1 MRNALIRTVVVAGTL
16 LAAPALGTTGT
27 DVRCGAVKIRAIGKG
42 FAAKSSCHA
51 NAVLRGSSAEAPCLT
66 RAQQDLAEAFARAES
81 RGGCAGG
88 VSAASLGIALDA
100 WVAGAVATLA
110 PPTLP
115 PLGPPTEASLR
126 CALSRVRAVSRTF
139 VGKLRCRAAGVLRG
153 SPSEAS
159 CAARAQATLVTA
171 FARTDAHGGCT
182 PGADAATLGTV
193 IDTWV
198 ASAVTAAG
206 FPVATP
212 APTPTPTPTAPPVPT
227 GSPTPPPSDVW
238 ACCEVSHPQLGSCNG
253 GVTGPAGSPLAE
265 AFRSFC
271 EGQGGTWRPERCT
284 VARCGAAA
292 ACCSVGSSA
301 VGTSEYFGAPDPAA
315 IAELCAINGGSV
327 VAGACPAP

>member
-1 MRNALIRTVVVAGTL
+1 MRNALIQTVVVTATL
-16 LAAPALGTTGT
+16 LAVPALGANGA
-27 DVRCGAVKIRAIGKG
+27 DVRCGEVKIRAIGKA
-42 FAAKSSCHA
+42 FTAKLSCHA

-66 RAQQDLAEAFARAES
+66 SAQQDLTDAFARAES
-81 RGGCAGG
+81 RGGCPGG
-88 VSAASLGIALDA
+88 VAAENLGIALDS

-110 PPTLP
+110 PPALP

-126 CALSRVRAVSRTF
+126 CALTRVRAVSRTF
-139 VGKLRCRAAGVLRG
+139 MGKLRCRAAAVLRG
-153 SPSEAS
+153 SSREAS
-159 CAARAQATLVTA
+159 CAARVQASFVTS
-171 FARTDAHGGCT
+171 FGRTDARGGCA
-182 PGADAATLGTV
+182 PGPDAATFGTE
-193 IDTWV
+193 IGNWV
-198 ASAVTAAG
+198 ASTVTAVG
-206 FPVATP
+206 FSGP
-212 APTPTPTPTAPPVPT
+212 APTPTATVPPAPTA
-227 GSPTPPPSDVW
+227 SPTPPSSDVW

-284 VARCGAAA
+284 VARCGAAV
-292 ACCSVGSSA
+292 ACCSVGSGA